1 MKSARPGPKS
11 PDARD
16 PILEQPKIVAAIAI
30 NAFARGTGRVAK
42 ERVMPPRRSRTADW
56 AARDQSFPKLSS

>member
-11 PDARD
+11 PGGRD
-16 PILEQPKIVAAIAI
+16 PILEQPEIVAAIAI

-42 ERVMPPRRSRTADW
+42 KRVMPH
-56 AARDQSFPKLSS
+56 AAFTHGGLGGA